1 MSETKIVKRKKFNF
15 IKFIIF
21 IVLLSVFV
29 LLLSYLLKQP
39 IKNIIII
46 NNNLVSDDEIIYTAK
61 LQNYPSFIKTSGAHA
76 CKKIKKIEFIKDCK
90 VKKKWGY
97 IFEINIEEYKILY
110 KVRSNSD
117 YVLEG
122 NKDITIEKDING
134 IPLLINYVPDEIEKK
149 LNEKLSK
156 ISYDVLKK
164 VSEIEYD
171 PTTYDDKRF
180 ILYMVDGNMVYV
192 TVPKL
197 ENLNKYNEIKKELE
211 GKKGILY
218 LDSGNYFEIKE

>member
-29 LLLSYLLKQP
+29 LLLSNLIKQP
-39 IKNIIII
+39 IKNIIIL

-61 LQNYPSFIKTSGAHA
+61 LQNYPSFIKTSGAHV
-76 CKKIKKIEFIKDCK
+76 CKKIKKLEFIKDCK

-110 KVRSNSD
+110 KVRSNND

-156 ISYDVLKK
+156 VSYDVLKK

-192 TVPKL
+192 TIPKL